1 MILLLSIN
9 KGFPEHADMAYC
21 FSDSD
26 SFSSVTLKCFFPSAP
41 QSYGFILMQFLRTR
55 GQSLQHVV
63 RTWGSTVPL
72 SDAGQLC

>member
-9 KGFPEHADMAYC
+9 KGFPEHADMACC

-26 SFSSVTLKCFFPSAP
+26 SFSSSVFFPSAP